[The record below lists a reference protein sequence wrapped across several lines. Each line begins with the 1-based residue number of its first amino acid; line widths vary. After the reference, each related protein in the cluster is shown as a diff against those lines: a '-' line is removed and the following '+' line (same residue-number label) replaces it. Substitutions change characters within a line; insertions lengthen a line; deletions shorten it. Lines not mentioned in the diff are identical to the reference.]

1 MKVSA
6 RLFFVVGIVFGLL
19 FIFVSCSE
27 TENGMTPDES
37 DVEHVLEEEEAVPD
51 ELPVEQLPDEEDVE
65 PEPEPDVEELPMV
78 EPEPDPDPDIEE
90 PPVEPEPEEVDPLE
104 KEAREKAVAA
114 MLRSWER
121 GRDFFL
127 ANLDKPAEELR
138 EAFSKIRMEETGI
151 DDDLL
156 QKLLEIHLEEK
167 PEDRG
172 KVFRFEDLIVEYLR
186 LSFLHPEKEQEGLLE
201 LFRQVVRDGETE
213 IVAGIVE
220 AMYGIH

>member
-1 MKVSA
+1 M
-6 RLFFVVGIVFGLL
+6 
-19 FIFVSCSE
+19 
-27 TENGMTPDES
+27 
-37 DVEHVLEEEEAVPD
+37 
-51 ELPVEQLPDEEDVE
+51 E

-78 EPEPDPDPDIEE
+78 EPEPDPDIEE

-138 EAFSKIRMEETGI
+138 EAFSKIRVEETGI

-156 QKLLEIHLEEK
+156 QRLLEIHLEEK

-172 KVFRFEDLIVEYLR
+172 KVFRTEDLIVEYLR
-186 LSFLHPEKEQEGLLE
+186 LSFLHPEKEEEELLD
-201 LFRQVVRDGETE
+201 LFRQIVRDGETE